1 MMWFDIDLIIVI
13 LFLIANFVV
22 GFGIHRKI
30 SVDGFKTYSIGDFKA
45 PSMFLL
51 IASFTSYIISGGIF
65 IAILQQ
71 SYNTGIS
78 YILKNS
84 VFQPVACAIVVFFV
98 LSFHKKTKGQSL
110 TLNQWM
116 DEKFHSSF
124 LRALIALSEF
134 LLIFGCLVMQF
145 KALGTV
151 AKSILNIPPQYENL
165 CIVGFAIFLCIYTSK
180 GGFVAINLT
189 NILQFSIF
197 IIAFVSLI
205 IFIAFKSNFF
215 AGVWDKG
222 VIENPKMSLT
232 PCFKDYNT
240 TLFTLGIWFQT
251 LLPQLGGGKYQKV
264 MMCNDIKKVKKS
276 VIYSLFFTLFS
287 LFFNI
292 F

>member
-1 MMWFDIDLIIVI
+1 MWFNIDLIIVL

-30 SVDGFKTYSIGDFKA
+30 SVDGFKTYSIGDFKT

-84 VFQPVACAIVVFFV
+84 VFQPIACAIVVFFV
-98 LSFHKKTKGQSL
+98 LSFHKKTKGESL

-165 CIVGFAIFLCIYTSK
+165 CIVGFAIFL
-180 GGFVAINLT
+180 
-189 NILQFSIF
+189 
-197 IIAFVSLI
+197 
-205 IFIAFKSNFF
+205 
-215 AGVWDKG
+215 
-222 VIENPKMSLT
+222 
-232 PCFKDYNT
+232 
-240 TLFTLGIWFQT
+240 
-251 LLPQLGGGKYQKV
+251 
-264 MMCNDIKKVKKS
+264 
-276 VIYSLFFTLFS
+276 
-287 LFFNI
+287 
-292 F
+292 